1 MPSGTKYF
9 GQWKNGKENGYGLKM
24 FFDGRIEQNV
34 YKNGVIE
41 K

>member
-1 MPSGTKYF
+1 MPSGTKYLDS
-9 GQWKNGKENGYGLKM
+9 GKMEKKM
-24 FFDGRIEQNV
+24 ALSVFFDGRIEQNV